1 MVSVLI
7 ITHGGFGKEI
17 IKSMEM
23 IMGQQDNVY
32 SLELYPEEDPVE
44 FSTKVKEKI
53 IELSRNG
60 EVLVM
65 VDVFGGT
72 PSNASASNMKDLK
85 FECVTGVSLPMLI
98 EVALNRSR
106 FTLDEL
112 VEKAIMAGTKSVVD
126 LRKVVFCKE
135 LKKEYTTWK

>member
-1 MVSVLI
+1 MVSILI

-23 IMGQQDNVY
+23 IMGKQDNVY
-32 SLELYPEEDPVE
+32 FLGLYPEEDPAV
-44 FSTKVKEKI
+44 FSEKVKEKI
-53 IELSRNG
+53 IELNKNG

-106 FTLDEL
+106 STLDEL
-112 VEKAIMAGTKSVVD
+112 VEMAIMAGTNCVIN
-126 LRKVVFCKE
+126 LRKALFCKD
-135 LKKEYTTWK
+135 K

>member
-1 MVSVLI
+1 MVSILI

-23 IMGQQDNVY
+23 IMGKQDDVY
-32 SLELYPEEDPVE
+32 FLGLYPEEDPAV
-44 FSTKVKEKI
+44 FSVKVKEKI
-53 IELSRNG
+53 IELNQNG

-106 FTLDEL
+106 SSLYEL
-112 VEKAIMAGTKSVVD
+112 VEMAIMAGTNCVIN
-126 LRKVVFCKE
+126 LRKALFCKD
-135 LKKEYTTWK
+135 K

>member
-1 MVSVLI
+1 MVSILI

-23 IMGQQDNVY
+23 IMGKQDDVY
-32 SLELYPEEDPVE
+32 FLGLYPEEDPAV
-44 FSTKVKEKI
+44 FSVKVKDKI
-53 IELSRNG
+53 IELNQNG

-106 FTLDEL
+106 SSLDEL
-112 VEKAIMAGTKSVVD
+112 VEMAIMAGTNCVIN
-126 LRKVVFCKE
+126 LRKALFCKD
-135 LKKEYTTWK
+135 K

>member
-1 MVSVLI
+1 MVSILI

-32 SLELYPEEDPVE
+32 FLGLYPEEDPAV
-44 FSTKVKEKI
+44 FSEKVREKI
-53 IELSRNG
+53 IELNKNG

-98 EVALNRSR
+98 EAALNRSR
-106 FTLDEL
+106 STLDEL
-112 VEKAIMAGTKSVVD
+112 VEMAIMAGTNCVIN
-126 LRKVVFCKE
+126 LRKALFCKD
-135 LKKEYTTWK
+135 K

>member
-1 MVSVLI
+1 MVSILI

-32 SLELYPEEDPVE
+32 FLGLYPEEDPAV
-44 FSTKVKEKI
+44 FSEKVKEKI
-53 IELSRNG
+53 IELNKNG

-106 FTLDEL
+106 SSLDEL
-112 VEKAIMAGTKSVVD
+112 VEMAIMAGTNCVIN
-126 LRKVVFCKE
+126 LRKALFCKD
-135 LKKEYTTWK
+135 K

>member
-1 MVSVLI
+1 MVSILI

-23 IMGQQDNVY
+23 IMGQQDDVY
-32 SLELYPEEDPVE
+32 FLGLYPEEDPVV
-44 FSTKVKEKI
+44 FSVKVKEKI
-53 IELSRNG
+53 IELNQNG

-106 FTLDEL
+106 SSLDEL
-112 VEKAIMAGTKSVVD
+112 VEMAIMAGTNCVIN
-126 LRKVVFCKE
+126 LRKALFCKD
-135 LKKEYTTWK
+135 K

>member
-1 MVSVLI
+1 MVSILI

-23 IMGQQDNVY
+23 IMGKQDDVY
-32 SLELYPEEDPVE
+32 FLGLYPEEDPAV
-44 FSTKVKEKI
+44 FSEKVREKI
-53 IELSRNG
+53 IELNKNG

-106 FTLDEL
+106 STLDEL
-112 VEKAIMAGTKSVVD
+112 VEMAIMAGTNCVIN
-126 LRKVVFCKE
+126 LRKALFCKD
-135 LKKEYTTWK
+135 K

>member
-1 MVSVLI
+1 MVSILI

-32 SLELYPEEDPVE
+32 FLGLYPEEDPAV
-44 FSTKVKEKI
+44 FSEKLREKI
-53 IELSRNG
+53 IELNKNG

-112 VEKAIMAGTKSVVD
+112 VEMAIMTGTNCVIN
-126 LRKVVFCKE
+126 LRKALFCKD
-135 LKKEYTTWK
+135 K

>member
-1 MVSVLI
+1 MVSILI

-17 IKSMEM
+17 IKSMEI
-23 IMGQQDNVY
+23 IMGKQDNVY
-32 SLELYPEEDPVE
+32 FLGLYPEEDPAV
-44 FSTKVKEKI
+44 FSEKVKEKI
-53 IELSRNG
+53 IELNKNG

-106 FTLDEL
+106 STLDEL
-112 VEKAIMAGTKSVVD
+112 VEMAITAGTNCVIN
-126 LRKVVFCKE
+126 LRKALFCKD
-135 LKKEYTTWK
+135 K

>member
-1 MVSVLI
+1 MVSILI

-23 IMGQQDNVY
+23 IMGKQDDVY
-32 SLELYPEEDPVE
+32 FLGLYPEEDPAV
-44 FSTKVKEKI
+44 FSVKVKEKI
-53 IELSRNG
+53 IELNQNG

-106 FTLDEL
+106 SSLDEL
-112 VEKAIMAGTKSVVD
+112 VEMAIMAGINCVIN
-126 LRKVVFCKE
+126 LRKTLFCKD
-135 LKKEYTTWK
+135 K

>member
-1 MVSVLI
+1 MVSILI

-32 SLELYPEEDPVE
+32 FLGLYPEEDPAV
-44 FSTKVKEKI
+44 FSEKVKEKI
-53 IELSRNG
+53 IELNKNG

-106 FTLDEL
+106 SSLDEL
-112 VEKAIMAGTKSVVD
+112 VEMAIMAGKNCVIN
-126 LRKVVFCKE
+126 LRKALFCKD
-135 LKKEYTTWK
+135 K

>member
-1 MVSVLI
+1 MVSILI
-7 ITHGGFGKEI
+7 ITHGGFGQEI

-23 IMGQQDNVY
+23 IMGKQDDVY
-32 SLELYPEEDPVE
+32 FLGLYPEEDPAV
-44 FSTKVKEKI
+44 FSEKVREKI
-53 IELSRNG
+53 IELNKNG

-106 FTLDEL
+106 STLDEL
-112 VEKAIMAGTKSVVD
+112 VEMAIMAGTNCVIN
-126 LRKVVFCKE
+126 LRKALFCKD
-135 LKKEYTTWK
+135 K

>member
-1 MVSVLI
+1 MVSILI

-32 SLELYPEEDPVE
+32 FLGLYPEEDPAV
-44 FSTKVKEKI
+44 FSEKVKEKI
-53 IELSRNG
+53 IELNKNG

-106 FTLDEL
+106 STLDEL
-112 VEKAIMAGTKSVVD
+112 VEMAIMAGTNCVIN
-126 LRKVVFCKE
+126 LRKALFCKD
-135 LKKEYTTWK
+135 K

>member
-1 MVSVLI
+1 MVSILI

-23 IMGQQDNVY
+23 IMGKQYDVY
-32 SLELYPEEDPVE
+32 FLGLYPEEDPAV
-44 FSTKVKEKI
+44 FSMKVKEKI
-53 IELSRNG
+53 IELNQNG

-106 FTLDEL
+106 SSLDEL
-112 VEKAIMAGTKSVVD
+112 VEMAIMAGTNCVIN
-126 LRKVVFCKE
+126 LRKALFCKD
-135 LKKEYTTWK
+135 K

>member
-1 MVSVLI
+1 MVSILI

-23 IMGQQDNVY
+23 IMGKQDDVY
-32 SLELYPEEDPVE
+32 FLGLYPEEDPEV
-44 FSTKVKEKI
+44 FSVKVKEKI
-53 IELSRNG
+53 IELNQNG

-106 FTLDEL
+106 STLDEL
-112 VEKAIMAGTKSVVD
+112 VEMAIMAGTNCVIN
-126 LRKVVFCKE
+126 LRKALFCKD
-135 LKKEYTTWK
+135 K

>member
-1 MVSVLI
+1 MVSILI

-32 SLELYPEEDPVE
+32 FLGLYPEEDPAV
-44 FSTKVKEKI
+44 FSEKVKEKI
-53 IELSRNG
+53 IELNKNG

-106 FTLDEL
+106 STLDEL
-112 VEKAIMAGTKSVVD
+112 VEMAIMAGTNCVIN
-126 LRKVVFCKE
+126 LRKTLFCKD
-135 LKKEYTTWK
+135 K

>member
-1 MVSVLI
+1 MVSILI

-23 IMGQQDNVY
+23 IMGQQDDVY
-32 SLELYPEEDPVE
+32 FLGLYPEEDPAV
-44 FSTKVKEKI
+44 FSVKVKEKI
-53 IELSRNG
+53 IELNQNG

-106 FTLDEL
+106 SSLDEL
-112 VEKAIMAGTKSVVD
+112 VEMAIMAGTNCVIN
-126 LRKVVFCKE
+126 LRKALFCKD
-135 LKKEYTTWK
+135 K

>member
-1 MVSVLI
+1 MVSILI

-23 IMGQQDNVY
+23 IMGKQDDVY
-32 SLELYPEEDPVE
+32 FLGLYPEEDPAV
-44 FSTKVKEKI
+44 FSEKVREKI
-53 IELSRNG
+53 IELNKNG

-106 FTLDEL
+106 SSLDEL
-112 VEKAIMAGTKSVVD
+112 VEMAIMAGTNCVIN
-126 LRKVVFCKE
+126 LRKALFCKD
-135 LKKEYTTWK
+135 K

>member
-1 MVSVLI
+1 
-7 ITHGGFGKEI
+7 
-17 IKSMEM
+17 M
-23 IMGQQDNVY
+23 IMGKQDDVY
-32 SLELYPEEDPVE
+32 FLGLYPEEDPAV
-44 FSTKVKEKI
+44 FSEKVREKI
-53 IELSRNG
+53 IELNKNG

-106 FTLDEL
+106 STLDEL
-112 VEKAIMAGTKSVVD
+112 VEMAIMAGTNCVIN
-126 LRKVVFCKE
+126 LRKALFCKD
-135 LKKEYTTWK
+135 K

>member
-1 MVSVLI
+1 MVSILI

-32 SLELYPEEDPVE
+32 FLGLYPEEDPAV
-44 FSTKVKEKI
+44 FSEKVKEKI
-53 IELSRNG
+53 IELNKNG

-72 PSNASASNMKDLK
+72 PSNASASNTKDLK

-106 FTLDEL
+106 STLDEL
-112 VEKAIMAGTKSVVD
+112 VEMAIMAGTNCVIN
-126 LRKVVFCKE
+126 LRKALFCKD
-135 LKKEYTTWK
+135 K

>member
-1 MVSVLI
+1 MVSILI

-23 IMGQQDNVY
+23 IMGKQDDVY
-32 SLELYPEEDPVE
+32 FLGLYPEEDPAV
-44 FSTKVKEKI
+44 FSMKVKERI
-53 IELSRNG
+53 IELNQNG

-106 FTLDEL
+106 SSLDEL
-112 VEKAIMAGTKSVVD
+112 VEMAIMAGTNCVIN
-126 LRKVVFCKE
+126 LRKALFCKD
-135 LKKEYTTWK
+135 K

>member
-1 MVSVLI
+1 MVSILI

-32 SLELYPEEDPVE
+32 FLGLYPEEDPAV
-44 FSTKVKEKI
+44 FSEKVKEKI
-53 IELSRNG
+53 IELNKNG

-72 PSNASASNMKDLK
+72 PSNASASNMNDLK

-106 FTLDEL
+106 STLDEL
-112 VEKAIMAGTKSVVD
+112 VEMAIMAGTNCVIN
-126 LRKVVFCKE
+126 LRKALFCKD
-135 LKKEYTTWK
+135 K

>member
-1 MVSVLI
+1 MVSILI

-23 IMGQQDNVY
+23 IMGKQDDVY
-32 SLELYPEEDPVE
+32 FLGLYPEEDPAV
-44 FSTKVKEKI
+44 FSVKVKEKI
-53 IELSRNG
+53 IELNQNG

-106 FTLDEL
+106 STLDEL
-112 VEKAIMAGTKSVVD
+112 VEMAIMAGTNCVIN
-126 LRKVVFCKE
+126 LRKALFCKD
-135 LKKEYTTWK
+135 K

>member
-1 MVSVLI
+1 MEVIKMVSILI

-23 IMGQQDNVY
+23 IMGQQNDVY
-32 SLELYPEEDPVE
+32 FLGLYPEEDPVV
-44 FSTKVKEKI
+44 FSVKVKEKI
-53 IELSRNG
+53 IELNKNG

-106 FTLDEL
+106 STLDEL
-112 VEKAIMAGTKSVVD
+112 VEMAIMAGTNCVIN
-126 LRKVVFCKE
+126 LRKALFCKD
-135 LKKEYTTWK
+135 K

>member
-1 MVSVLI
+1 MVSILI

-32 SLELYPEEDPVE
+32 FLGLYPEEDPAV
-44 FSTKVKEKI
+44 FSEKLREKI
-53 IELSRNG
+53 IELNKNG

-112 VEKAIMAGTKSVVD
+112 VEMAIMAGTNCVIN
-126 LRKVVFCKE
+126 LRKALFCKD
-135 LKKEYTTWK
+135 K

>member
-1 MVSVLI
+1 MVSILI

-23 IMGQQDNVY
+23 IMGKQDDVY
-32 SLELYPEEDPVE
+32 FLGLYPEEDPAV
-44 FSTKVKEKI
+44 FSMKVKEKI
-53 IELSRNG
+53 IELNQNG

-106 FTLDEL
+106 SSLDEL
-112 VEKAIMAGTKSVVD
+112 VEMAIMAGTNCVIN
-126 LRKVVFCKE
+126 LRKALFCKD
-135 LKKEYTTWK
+135 K

>member
-1 MVSVLI
+1 MVSILI

-23 IMGQQDNVY
+23 IMGQQDDVY
-32 SLELYPEEDPVE
+32 FLGLYPEEDPVV
-44 FSTKVKEKI
+44 FSVKVKEKI
-53 IELSRNG
+53 IELNQNG

-98 EVALNRSR
+98 EVALNKSRS
-106 FTLDEL
+106 TLDEL
-112 VEKAIMAGTKSVVD
+112 VEMAIMAGTNCVIN
-126 LRKVVFCKE
+126 LRKALFCKD
-135 LKKEYTTWK
+135 K

>member
-1 MVSVLI
+1 MVSILI

-32 SLELYPEEDPVE
+32 FLGLYPDEDPAV
-44 FSTKVKEKI
+44 FSEKVKEKI
-53 IELSRNG
+53 IELNKNG

-106 FTLDEL
+106 STLDEL
-112 VEKAIMAGTKSVVD
+112 VEMAIMAGTNCVIN
-126 LRKVVFCKE
+126 LRKALFCKD
-135 LKKEYTTWK
+135 K

>member
-1 MVSVLI
+1 MVSILI

-32 SLELYPEEDPVE
+32 FLGLYPEEDPAV
-44 FSTKVKEKI
+44 FSEKVKEKI
-53 IELSRNG
+53 IELNKNG

-112 VEKAIMAGTKSVVD
+112 VEMAIMTGTNCVIN
-126 LRKVVFCKE
+126 LRKALFCKD
-135 LKKEYTTWK
+135 K

>member
-1 MVSVLI
+1 MVSILI

-23 IMGQQDNVY
+23 IMGKQDDVY
-32 SLELYPEEDPVE
+32 FLGLYPEEDPAV
-44 FSTKVKEKI
+44 FSVKVKEKI
-53 IELSRNG
+53 IELNQNG

-106 FTLDEL
+106 SSLDEL
-112 VEKAIMAGTKSVVD
+112 VEMAIMAGTNCVIN
-126 LRKVVFCKE
+126 LRKALFCKD
-135 LKKEYTTWK
+135 K

>member
-1 MVSVLI
+1 MVSILI

-23 IMGQQDNVY
+23 IMGQKDNVY
-32 SLELYPEEDPVE
+32 FLGLYPEEDPAV
-44 FSTKVKEKI
+44 FSEKVREKI
-53 IELSRNG
+53 IELNKNG

-106 FTLDEL
+106 STLDDL
-112 VEKAIMAGTKSVVD
+112 VEMAIMAGTNCVIN
-126 LRKVVFCKE
+126 LRKALFCKD
-135 LKKEYTTWK
+135 K

>member
-1 MVSVLI
+1 MEVIKMVSILI

-23 IMGQQDNVY
+23 IMGKQDDVY
-32 SLELYPEEDPVE
+32 FLGLYPEEDPAV
-44 FSTKVKEKI
+44 FSMKVKEKI
-53 IELSRNG
+53 IELNQNG

-106 FTLDEL
+106 SSLDEL
-112 VEKAIMAGTKSVVD
+112 VEMAIMAGTNCVIN
-126 LRKVVFCKE
+126 LRKALFCKD
-135 LKKEYTTWK
+135 K

>member
-1 MVSVLI
+1 MVSILI

-32 SLELYPEEDPVE
+32 FLGLYPEEDPAV
-44 FSTKVKEKI
+44 FSEKVREKI
-53 IELSRNG
+53 IELNKNG

-106 FTLDEL
+106 STLDEL
-112 VEKAIMAGTKSVVD
+112 VEMAIMAGTNCVIN
-126 LRKVVFCKE
+126 LRKALFCKD
-135 LKKEYTTWK
+135 K

>member
-1 MVSVLI
+1 MVSILI

-23 IMGQQDNVY
+23 IMGKQDDVY
-32 SLELYPEEDPVE
+32 FLGLYPEEDPAV
-44 FSTKVKEKI
+44 FSMKVKEKI
-53 IELSRNG
+53 IELNQNG

-106 FTLDEL
+106 SSLDEL
-112 VEKAIMAGTKSVVD
+112 VERAIMAGTNCVIN
-126 LRKVVFCKE
+126 LRKALFCKD
-135 LKKEYTTWK
+135 K

>member
-1 MVSVLI
+1 MVSILI

-32 SLELYPEEDPVE
+32 SLGLYPEEDPVE

-72 PSNASASNMKDLK
+72 PSNASASNMKGLK

-106 FTLDEL
+106 STLDEL
-112 VEKAIMAGTKSVVD
+112 VEIAITAGTKSVVD
-126 LRKVVFCKE
+126 LRKAVFCKDN
-135 LKKEYTTWK
+135 

>member
-1 MVSVLI
+1 MVSILI

-32 SLELYPEEDPVE
+32 FLGLYPEEDPAV
-44 FSTKVKEKI
+44 FSEKVKEKI
-53 IELSRNG
+53 IELNQNG

-106 FTLDEL
+106 SSLDEL
-112 VEKAIMAGTKSVVD
+112 VEMAIMAGTNCVIN
-126 LRKVVFCKE
+126 LRKALFCKD
-135 LKKEYTTWK
+135 K

>member
-1 MVSVLI
+1 MVSILI

-23 IMGQQDNVY
+23 IMGKQDDVY
-32 SLELYPEEDPVE
+32 FLGLYPEEDPAV
-44 FSTKVKEKI
+44 FSVKVKEKI
-53 IELSRNG
+53 IELNQNG

-65 VDVFGGT
+65 VDIFGGT

-106 FTLDEL
+106 SSLDEL
-112 VEKAIMAGTKSVVD
+112 VEMAIMAGTNCVIN
-126 LRKVVFCKE
+126 LRKALFCKD
-135 LKKEYTTWK
+135 K

>member
-1 MVSVLI
+1 MVSILI

-23 IMGQQDNVY
+23 IMGKQDDVY
-32 SLELYPEEDPVE
+32 FLGLYPEEDPAV
-44 FSTKVKEKI
+44 FSEKVREKI
-53 IELSRNG
+53 IELNKNG

-106 FTLDEL
+106 STLDEL
-112 VEKAIMAGTKSVVD
+112 VEMEIMAGTNCVIN
-126 LRKVVFCKE
+126 LRKALFCKD
-135 LKKEYTTWK
+135 K